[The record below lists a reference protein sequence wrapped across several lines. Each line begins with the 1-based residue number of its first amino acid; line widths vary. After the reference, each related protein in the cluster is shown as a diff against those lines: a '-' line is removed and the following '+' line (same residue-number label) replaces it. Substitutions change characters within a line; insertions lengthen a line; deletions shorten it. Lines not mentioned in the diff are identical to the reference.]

1 MNGSKFK
8 IVGGKKMRTGYT
20 TGSCA
25 AAASS
30 AAVKMLLTGRRVEQV
45 TIRLPSG
52 ETALFEVTDHR
63 VSEHAAECAVIK
75 DGGDDPDVT
84 SGLRIFARASYAV
97 LGGRDV
103 KISLKG
109 GDGVGVVTRKGLR
122 CDVGEAAINP
132 VPRRMI
138 CENAM
143 KAARE
148 EGFSGELDI
157 VIYVPNGEETA
168 LKTFNPRLGIEGGI
182 SILGTTGI
190 VNPMS
195 EKAIIDTIKL
205 EIDQRYLADP
215 EKILITPGNYGTEF
229 CKDRL
234 SLDIERAVSISNYVG
249 EALDYISY
257 KGFQKILLVGHTGK
271 LIKTAAGVMNT
282 HSSFADGRLE
292 IIAAHAGALGAGADV
307 IERILGCVT
316 TDEAFE
322 IVRDDPWLE
331 TLKERITDR
340 SMSHLNFRLRNSA
353 QIEIVM
359 FTTDS
364 GTVLKSR
371 GADVM
376 IDEFRS
382 EYHK

>member
-1 MNGSKFK
+1 
-8 IVGGKKMRTGYT
+8 MRTGYT

-30 AAVKMLLTGRRVEQV
+30 AAVKMLLTGRRVEQIA
-45 TIRLPSG
+45 IRLPSG
-52 ETALFEVTDHR
+52 ETAVFEITDHR
-63 VSEHAAECAVIK
+63 ISEHAAECAVIK

-84 SGLRIFARASYAV
+84 SGLRISARASCTAR
-97 LGGRDV
+97 GGHDV
-103 KISLKG
+103 RIALRG
-109 GDGVGVVTRKGLR
+109 GEGVGVVTRKGLR
-122 CDVGEAAINP
+122 CDVGEPAINP

-157 VIYVPNGEETA
+157 VICVPDGEKTA

-190 VNPMS
+190 VDPMS

-205 EIDQRYLADP
+205 EIDQRYVTDP
-215 EKILITPGNYGTEF
+215 AKILITPGNYGMDF
-229 CKDRL
+229 CRDRL
-234 SLDIERAVSISNYVG
+234 GLDIRHAVSISNYIG

-257 KGFQKILLVGHTGK
+257 KGFREVLLAGHAGK

-282 HSSFADGRLE
+282 HSSCADGRME

-322 IVRDDPWLE
+322 IVRNDPWLE

-353 QIEIVM
+353 RIEVVM

-371 GADVM
+371 GADDM
-376 IDEFRS
+376 IDEFRN
-382 EYHK
+382 EYNE

>member
-1 MNGSKFK
+1 
-8 IVGGKKMRTGYT
+8 MRTGYT

-143 KAARE
+143 RAARE
-148 EGFSGELDI
+148 ENFSGELDI

-190 VNPMS
+190 VDPMS

-322 IVRDDPWLE
+322 IVRNDPWLE

-353 QIEIVM
+353 RIEVVM

-371 GADVM
+371 GADDM
-376 IDEFRS
+376 IDEFRN
-382 EYHK
+382 EYNE